1 MPEPLGWALVLGVA
15 GAIVG
20 SFLAALVVRWPE
32 GRSVMRGRSA
42 CDGCARTLD
51 AVELVPLLSAAR
63 SRGHCR
69 TCGAAID
76 PVHWQ
81 VEAAAALVG
90 AVAGWVAPGT
100 AGVAGAGFGWLL
112 VALAAL
118 DARHFWLPDPLVAL
132 LALGGLASGLAGI
145 EPVLVDRLIGGVG
158 GFALLWGVAAGYRR
172 WRGREGLGG
181 GDPKLFG
188 AIGLW
193 LGWRLLPAVLVVA
206 GLVGL
211 GVVAVAWARGR
222 RMAADDALPLGT
234 LLAVAAYPAWL
245 LMIGTGA

>member
-1 MPEPLGWALVLGVA
+1 MPEPLGWALALGVA

-42 CDGCARTLD
+42 CDGCARTLE
-51 AVELVPLLSAAR
+51 AGELVPLLSAAR
-63 SRGHCR
+63 SRGRCR

-81 VEAAAALVG
+81 VEAAAALAG

-112 VALAAL
+112 VALAVL
-118 DARHFWLPDPLVAL
+118 DARHLWLPDPLVAL